1 MAKMRITSENLIAFD
16 EQIET
21 EIVQI
26 LPASTTMS
34 LSRSIEV

>member
-1 MAKMRITSENLIAFD
+1 MAKMRMTSENLIAFG
-16 EQIET
+16 EQTET
-21 EIVQI
+21 EIAQF